1 MSNKGFSVG
10 GAAFLAVLSAVICST
25 GLYAL
30 DAKPGWV
37 LLVPLVVMGV
47 TFCGL
52 VAIGYAEWVRNS
64 HELHNRIEQ
73 LRASLEQSEQREAM
87 RKNAGQWSTPPAVFQ
102 FLMRESEAEIVRLRD
117 QVLGYQQ
124 GENKAIKAINDVNTQ
139 LCQQLADADQENE
152 KLRAT
157 IKQDA
162 DTWRKQVSN
171 LANSAIDL
179 CKALD
184 GVTFA
189 NEADAIAMADLRE
202 SLHGL
207 ALAGGVLPPPIADLA
222 ARLEKIGQTVSQ
234 ARGLVAAINDGQAV
248 PLKPWEALRESGN
261 AIEVTQG
268 HWVLKGDPATPVSD
282 GAVFVAPFEPI
293 SPDVYDERHKCDPEA
308 FVKTVA
314 QDLAG
319 QQQKRREALAAIHDA
334 ISRGYNES
342 PEFNAAYHRG
352 GLYVTDE
359 LIASEYQR
367 ASAWIGNH
375 TPDPETVEQLQ
386 AEVVESIEG
395 VRMAQRGIDEQGS
408 ERQKRIAYVE
418 RLVAQGMPRYFPGVP
433 LVDLDFKQLAIEF
446 DLAQN
451 WQGDE

>member
-1 MSNKGFSVG
+1 MSNKVFGVG
-10 GAAFLAVLSAVICST
+10 HALVVATLATALAAA
-25 GLYAL
+25 
-30 DAKPGWV
+30 GWV
-37 LLVPLVVMGV
+37 LGGESASFISTGTLLTFGV

-52 VAIGYAEWVRNS
+52 VAVGHAAWVRNS
-64 HELHNRIEQ
+64 HEAFNRIEQ
-73 LRASLEQSEQREAM
+73 LRAALEQSEHRETM
-87 RKNAGQWSTPPAVFQ
+87 RKCADTWQTPPAVFQ
-102 FLMRESEAEIVRLRD
+102 FLLRQYETEAATLRKQLD
-117 QVLGYQQ
+117 GYQQ

-139 LCQQLADADQENE
+139 LCQQLADAEQEND

-179 CKALD
+179 CKALE

-189 NEADAIAMADLRE
+189 NEADAIAMADLRDA
-202 SLHGL
+202 LHGL

-319 QQQKRREALAAIHDA
+319 QQQKRREALEAIADA
-334 ISRGYNES
+334 MSRGYNET
-342 PEFNAAYHRG
+342 PEFNTAYHRG

-386 AEVVESIEG
+386 AEVVESIES

-408 ERQKRIAYVE
+408 ERQKRLAYVE

>member
-1 MSNKGFSVG
+1 MVNKLFGVG
-10 GAAFLAVLSAVICST
+10 HALIVSALATALAAA
-25 GLYAL
+25 
-30 DAKPGWV
+30 GWV
-37 LLVPLVVMGV
+37 LGGESASFISTGTLLTFGV

-52 VAIGYAEWVRNS
+52 VAVGHADWVRNS
-64 HELHNRIEQ
+64 HEMHNRIEQ
-73 LRASLEQSEQREAM
+73 LRAALEQSEQREAM

-117 QVLGYQQ
+117 QVMGYQQ

-139 LCQQLADADQENE
+139 LCQQLADAEQEND

-248 PLKPWEALRESGN
+248 PLKPWEALRDSGN

-268 HWVLKGDPATPVSD
+268 HWVLKGDPATPRCD
-282 GAVFVAPFEPI
+282 GGIFVAPFEPI

-342 PEFNAAYHRG
+342 PEFNTAYHRG

-367 ASAWIGNH
+367 ASAWIGSN
-375 TPDPETVEQLQ
+375 TPDPDAVAA
-386 AEVVESIEG
+386 AEAPKGE
-395 VRMAQRGIDEQGS
+395 RAARIDY
-408 ERQKRIAYVE
+408 IE

>member
-10 GAAFLAVLSAVICST
+10 GAALLAVLSAVICST

-64 HELHNRIEQ
+64 HELHNRIDTMRATIEQ
-73 LRASLEQSEQREAM
+73 YQIREEMQTRARTWQAPPAFHMLIAELRAEI
-87 RKNAGQWSTPPAVFQ
+87 GQLHRQIDS
-102 FLMRESEAEIVRLRD
+102 
-117 QVLGYQQ
+117 YQQ
-124 GENKAIKAINDVNTQ
+124 GENKAIKAINSVNTQ
-139 LCQQLADADQENE
+139 LCQQLADAEQEND

-171 LANSAIDL
+171 LATSAIDL
-179 CKALD
+179 CKALE

-189 NEADAIAMADLRE
+189 NEADAIAMADLRDA
-202 SLHGL
+202 LHGL

-319 QQQKRREALAAIHDA
+319 QQQKRREALEAIADA
-334 ISRGYNES
+334 MSRGYNET

-367 ASAWIGNH
+367 ASAWIGKGGH
-375 TPDPETVEQLQ
+375 TAKSAD
-386 AEVVESIEG
+386 
-395 VRMAQRGIDEQGS
+395 R
-408 ERQKRIAYVE
+408 
-418 RLVAQGMPRYFPGVP
+418 
-433 LVDLDFKQLAIEF
+433 AI
-446 DLAQN
+446 
-451 WQGDE
+451 

>member
-10 GAAFLAVLSAVICST
+10 WSILLAAFAAVVCSV
-25 GLYAL
+25 GLYSL

-37 LLVPLVVMGV
+37 LLVPLVVAGV

-52 VAIGYAEWVRNS
+52 VAVGHAEWVRNS

-73 LRASLEQSEQREAM
+73 LRAALEQSEHRETM
-87 RKNAGQWSTPPAVFQ
+87 RKCADTWQTPPAVFQ
-102 FLMRESEAEIVRLRD
+102 FLLRQYETEAATLRKQID
-117 QVLGYQQ
+117 SYQQ
-124 GENKAIKAINDVNTQ
+124 GENKAIKAINAVNTQ
-139 LCQQLADADQENE
+139 LCQQLADAEQENE

-171 LANSAIDL
+171 LATSAIDL

-184 GVTFA
+184 GVTLA
-189 NEADAIAMADLRE
+189 NEADAIALADLRE

-222 ARLEKIGQTVSQ
+222 ARLEKIGQTVTQ
-234 ARGLVAAINDGQAV
+234 ARSLVAAINNGHAV
-248 PLKPWEALRESGN
+248 PLKHWEALTESGN
-261 AIEVTQG
+261 AVEVTQG
-268 HWVLKGDPATPVSD
+268 HWVLKGDPATPRSD
-282 GAVFVAPFEPI
+282 GSTQPTDA
-293 SPDVYDERHKCDPEA
+293 EA
-308 FVKTVA
+308 FVASVA
-314 QDLAG
+314 QDLAC
-319 QQQKRREALAAIHDA
+319 QHQKRREALAAIHDA

-367 ASAWIGNH
+367 ASAWIGKH

-386 AEVVESIEG
+386 AEVVESIER
-395 VRMAQRGIDEQGS
+395 VNWADRQRQRRE
-408 ERQKRIAYVE
+408 
-418 RLVAQGMPRYFPGVP
+418 
-433 LVDLDFKQLAIEF
+433 
-446 DLAQN
+446 
-451 WQGDE
+451 GDK

>member
-1 MSNKGFSVG
+1 MSNKAFGVG
-10 GAAFLAVLSAVICST
+10 HALIVATLATALAAA
-25 GLYAL
+25 
-30 DAKPGWV
+30 GWV
-37 LLVPLVVMGV
+37 LGGESASFISTGTLLTFGV

-52 VAIGYAEWVRNS
+52 VAVGHAAWVRNS
-64 HELHNRIEQ
+64 HEAFNRIEQ
-73 LRASLEQSEQREAM
+73 LRAALEQSEHRETM
-87 RKNAGQWSTPPAVFQ
+87 RKSAGHWHTPPAVFQ
-102 FLMRESEAEIVRLRD
+102 FLMRELEGEIVSLRKQLD
-117 QVLGYQQ
+117 GYQQ

-139 LCQQLADADQENE
+139 LCQQLADAEQEND

-171 LANSAIDL
+171 LATSALDL
-179 CKALD
+179 CKALEGVPFSVED
-184 GVTFA
+184 G
-189 NEADAIAMADLRE
+189 EAIANLRE

-222 ARLEKIGQTVSQ
+222 ARLEKIGQTVGQ
-234 ARGLVAAINDGQAV
+234 ARALVAAINQGQAV
-248 PLKPWEALRESGN
+248 PLKAWEALTESGN

-268 HWVLKGDPATPVSD
+268 HWVLKGDPATPRSD
-282 GAVFVAPFEPI
+282 GGTQPTDA
-293 SPDVYDERHKCDPEA
+293 EA
-308 FVKTVA
+308 FVAAVA
-314 QDLAG
+314 EDLAG
-319 QQQKRREALAAIHDA
+319 QQRKRREALEAIADA
-334 ISRGYNES
+334 MSRGYNET

-367 ASAWIGNH
+367 ASAWIGKH
-375 TPDPETVEQLQ
+375 TPDPDAVTA
-386 AEVVESIEG
+386 AEAPKG
-395 VRMAQRGIDEQGS
+395 
-408 ERQKRIAYVE
+408 ERAERIAYVE

>member
-10 GAAFLAVLSAVICST
+10 WSMVLASLAMVVCLAGLSFMGAA
-25 GLYAL
+25 
-30 DAKPGWV
+30 PGWGV
-37 LLVPLVVMGV
+37 LISLAVMGV

-52 VAIGYAEWVRNS
+52 VAIGHAEWVRNS
-64 HELHNRIEQ
+64 HELHQRIDTMRATIEQ
-73 LRASLEQSEQREAM
+73 YQIREEMQTRARTWQAPPAFHMLIAELRAEI
-87 RKNAGQWSTPPAVFQ
+87 GQLHRQIDS
-102 FLMRESEAEIVRLRD
+102 
-117 QVLGYQQ
+117 YQQ
-124 GENKAIKAINDVNTQ
+124 GENKAIKAINSVNTQ
-139 LCQQLADADQENE
+139 LCQQLADAEQEND

-171 LANSAIDL
+171 LATSAIDL
-179 CKALD
+179 CKALE

-222 ARLEKIGQTVSQ
+222 ERLEKIGQTVGQ
-234 ARGLVAAINDGQAV
+234 ARALVAAINQGQAV
-248 PLKPWEALRESGN
+248 PLKAWEALTESGN

-268 HWVLKGDPATPVSD
+268 HWVLKGDPATPRSD
-282 GAVFVAPFEPI
+282 GGTYAAIIEPI

-319 QQQKRREALAAIHDA
+319 QQQKRREALEAIADA
-334 ISRGYNES
+334 MSRGYNET
-342 PEFNAAYHRG
+342 PEFNTAYHRG

-367 ASAWIGNH
+367 ASAWIGNN

-386 AEVVESIEG
+386 AEVVESIES

>member
-10 GAAFLAVLSAVICST
+10 WSILLALLAAVVCSV
-25 GLYAL
+25 GLFAL
-30 DAKPGWV
+30 GAKPGWG

-52 VAIGYAEWVRNS
+52 VTVGHAEWVRSS
-64 HELHNRIEQ
+64 HELHQRIDQ
-73 LRASLEQSEQREAM
+73 LRAALEQSEHRETM
-87 RKNAGQWSTPPAVFQ
+87 RKASGHWHTPPAVFQ
-102 FLMRESEAEIVRLRD
+102 FLLREMEGEIASLRKTINS
-117 QVLGYQQ
+117 YQE
-124 GENKAIKAINDVNTQ
+124 GENKAISAINSVNTQ
-139 LCQQLADADQENE
+139 LCQQLADAEQEND

-184 GVTFA
+184 GVTLA
-189 NEADAIAMADLRE
+189 NEADAIALADLRE

-222 ARLEKIGQTVSQ
+222 ARLEKIGQTVTQ

-248 PLKPWEALRESGN
+248 PLKPWEALRDSGN

-268 HWVLKGDPATPVSD
+268 HWVLKGDPATPRCD
-282 GAVFVAPFEPI
+282 GSTQPTDA
-293 SPDVYDERHKCDPEA
+293 EA
-308 FVKTVA
+308 FVAAVA

-319 QQQKRREALAAIHDA
+319 QQQKRREALEAIADA
-334 ISRGYNES
+334 MSRGYNET

-367 ASAWIGNH
+367 ASAWIGKH
-375 TPDPETVEQLQ
+375 TPDPDAV
-386 AEVVESIEG
+386 AK
-395 VRMAQRGIDEQGS
+395 AS
-408 ERQKRIAYVE
+408 E
-418 RLVAQGMPRYFPGVP
+418 
-433 LVDLDFKQLAIEF
+433 
-446 DLAQN
+446 
-451 WQGDE
+451 

>member
-1 MSNKGFSVG
+1 MSNKGFGVG
-10 GAAFLAVLSAVICST
+10 HALIVSTLATALAAA
-25 GLYAL
+25 
-30 DAKPGWV
+30 GWV
-37 LLVPLVVMGV
+37 LGGESASFISTGTLLTFGV

-52 VAIGYAEWVRNS
+52 VAVGHAAWVRNS
-64 HELHNRIEQ
+64 HELHNRIDQ
-73 LRASLEQSEQREAM
+73 LRAALEQSEHREAM

-124 GENKAIKAINDVNTQ
+124 GENKAIKVINDVNTQ
-139 LCQQLADADQENE
+139 LCQQLADAEQENE

-171 LANSAIDL
+171 LATSALDL
-179 CKALD
+179 CKALEGVPFSVED
-184 GVTFA
+184 G
-189 NEADAIAMADLRE
+189 EAIANLRE

-222 ARLEKIGQTVSQ
+222 ARLEKIGQTVGQ
-234 ARGLVAAINDGQAV
+234 ARALVTAINHGHAV
-248 PLKPWEALRESGN
+248 PLKAWEALTESGN

-268 HWVLKGDPATPVSD
+268 HWVLKGDPATPRSD
-282 GAVFVAPFEPI
+282 GSTQPTDA
-293 SPDVYDERHKCDPEA
+293 EA

-319 QQQKRREALAAIHDA
+319 QQQKRREALEAIADA
-334 ISRGYNES
+334 MSRGYNET
-342 PEFNAAYHRG
+342 PEFNTAYHRG

-367 ASAWIGNH
+367 ASAWIGKH
-375 TPDPETVEQLQ
+375 TPDPDAV
-386 AEVVESIEG
+386 AK
-395 VRMAQRGIDEQGS
+395 AS
-408 ERQKRIAYVE
+408 E
-418 RLVAQGMPRYFPGVP
+418 
-433 LVDLDFKQLAIEF
+433 
-446 DLAQN
+446 
-451 WQGDE
+451 

>member
-1 MSNKGFSVG
+1 MSNKAFGVG
-10 GAAFLAVLSAVICST
+10 HALIVATLATALAAA
-25 GLYAL
+25 
-30 DAKPGWV
+30 GWV
-37 LLVPLVVMGV
+37 LGGESASFISTGTLLTFGV

-52 VAIGYAEWVRNS
+52 VAVGHAAWVRNS
-64 HELHNRIEQ
+64 HEAFNRIEQ
-73 LRASLEQSEQREAM
+73 LRAALEQSEHRETM
-87 RKNAGQWSTPPAVFQ
+87 RKCADTWQTPPAVFQ
-102 FLMRESEAEIVRLRD
+102 FLLRQYETEAATLRKQID
-117 QVLGYQQ
+117 SYQQ

-139 LCQQLADADQENE
+139 LCQQLADAEQENE

-171 LANSAIDL
+171 LATSAIDL
-179 CKALD
+179 CKALEC
-184 GVTFA
+184 VTFA
-189 NEADAIAMADLRE
+189 DEADAIEMADLRDA
-202 SLHGL
+202 LHGL

-222 ARLEKIGQTVSQ
+222 ARLEKIGQTVTQ

-268 HWVLKGDPATPVSD
+268 HWVLKGDPATPRCD
-282 GAVFVAPFEPI
+282 GGTPPNDA
-293 SPDVYDERHKCDPEA
+293 EA
-308 FVKTVA
+308 FVAAVA

-319 QQQKRREALAAIHDA
+319 QQHKRRQALEAIADA
-334 ISRGYNES
+334 MSRGYNES

-367 ASAWIGNH
+367 ASAWIGKH

-386 AEVVESIEG
+386 AEVVESIES

>member
-1 MSNKGFSVG
+1 MVNKLFGVG
-10 GAAFLAVLSAVICST
+10 HALIVSALATALAAA
-25 GLYAL
+25 
-30 DAKPGWV
+30 GWV
-37 LLVPLVVMGV
+37 LGGESASFISTGTLLTFGV

-52 VAIGYAEWVRNS
+52 VAVGHADWVRNS
-64 HELHNRIEQ
+64 HEMHNRIEQ
-73 LRASLEQSEQREAM
+73 LRAALEQSEHRETM
-87 RKNAGQWSTPPAVFQ
+87 RKCADTWQTPPAVFQ
-102 FLMRESEAEIVRLRD
+102 FLMRQLECEIASLRKQID
-117 QVLGYQQ
+117 GYQQ
-124 GENKAIKAINDVNTQ
+124 GENKAIKAINSVNTQ
-139 LCQQLADADQENE
+139 LCQQLADAEQEND

-268 HWVLKGDPATPVSD
+268 HWVLKGDPATPRSD
-282 GAVFVAPFEPI
+282 GATFVAPIEPI

-319 QQQKRREALAAIHDA
+319 QQQKRRQALEAIADA
-334 ISRGYNES
+334 MSRGYNES
-342 PEFNAAYHRG
+342 PEFNTAYHRG

-367 ASAWIGNH
+367 ASAWIGNN
-375 TPDPETVEQLQ
+375 TPDPDAVAA
-386 AEVVESIEG
+386 AEAPKGE
-395 VRMAQRGIDEQGS
+395 RAARIDY
-408 ERQKRIAYVE
+408 IE

>member
-1 MSNKGFSVG
+1 MSNKGFSFG
-10 GAAFLAVLSAVICST
+10 WSIALAALAAVVCSV
-25 GLYAL
+25 GLYSL

-52 VAIGYAEWVRNS
+52 VAVGHAEWVRNS
-64 HELHNRIEQ
+64 YELHSTIDQ
-73 LRASLEQSEQREAM
+73 LRAALGQSEKRETM
-87 RKNAGQWSTPPAVFQ
+87 RKAADTWQTPPAVFQ
-102 FLMRESEAEIVRLRD
+102 FLLRAYEAEAADLRKQID
-117 QVLGYQQ
+117 SYQQ
-124 GENKAIKAINDVNTQ
+124 GENKAIKAINAVNTQ
-139 LCQQLADADQENE
+139 LCQQLADAEQENE

-171 LANSAIDL
+171 LATSALDL
-179 CKALD
+179 CKALEGVPFSVED
-184 GVTFA
+184 G
-189 NEADAIAMADLRE
+189 EAIANLRE

-222 ARLEKIGQTVSQ
+222 ARLEKIGQTVGQ
-234 ARGLVAAINDGQAV
+234 ARALVAAINQGQAV
-248 PLKPWEALRESGN
+248 PLKAWEALTESGN

-268 HWVLKGDPATPVSD
+268 HWVLKGDPATPRSYGRTPPND
-282 GAVFVAPFEPI
+282 A
-293 SPDVYDERHKCDPEA
+293 EA

-319 QQQKRREALAAIHDA
+319 QQQKRRQALEAIADA
-334 ISRGYNES
+334 MSRGYNET

-367 ASAWIGNH
+367 ASAWIGKH

-386 AEVVESIEG
+386 AEVVESIER
-395 VRMAQRGIDEQGS
+395 VNWADRQRQRRE
-408 ERQKRIAYVE
+408 
-418 RLVAQGMPRYFPGVP
+418 
-433 LVDLDFKQLAIEF
+433 
-446 DLAQN
+446 
-451 WQGDE
+451 GDK

>member
-10 GAAFLAVLSAVICST
+10 WSILLALLAAVVCSV
-25 GLYAL
+25 GLFAL
-30 DAKPGWV
+30 GAKPGWG

-52 VAIGYAEWVRNS
+52 VTVGHAEWVRNS
-64 HELHNRIEQ
+64 HELHQRIDTMRATIEQ
-73 LRASLEQSEQREAM
+73 YQIREEMQTRARTWQSPPAFHMLIAELRAEI
-87 RKNAGQWSTPPAVFQ
+87 GQLHRQIDS
-102 FLMRESEAEIVRLRD
+102 
-117 QVLGYQQ
+117 YQQ
-124 GENKAIKAINDVNTQ
+124 GENKAIKAINSVNTQ
-139 LCQQLADADQENE
+139 LCQQLADAEQEND

-171 LANSAIDL
+171 LATSAIDL
-179 CKALD
+179 CKALE

-189 NEADAIAMADLRE
+189 NEADAIAMADLRDA
-202 SLHGL
+202 LHGL

-222 ARLEKIGQTVSQ
+222 ARLEKIGQTVTQ

-248 PLKPWEALRESGN
+248 PLKPWEALRDSGN

-268 HWVLKGDPATPVSD
+268 HWVLKGDPATPRCD
-282 GAVFVAPFEPI
+282 GSTQPTDA
-293 SPDVYDERHKCDPEA
+293 EA
-308 FVKTVA
+308 FVAAVA

-319 QQQKRREALAAIHDA
+319 QQQKRREALEAIADA
-334 ISRGYNES
+334 MSRGYNET

-367 ASAWIGNH
+367 ASAWIGKH
-375 TPDPETVEQLQ
+375 TPDPD
-386 AEVVESIEG
+386 A
-395 VRMAQRGIDEQGS
+395 
-408 ERQKRIAYVE
+408 
-418 RLVAQGMPRYFPGVP
+418 VA
-433 LVDLDFKQLAIEF
+433 KASK
-446 DLAQN
+446 
-451 WQGDE
+451 

>member
-1 MSNKGFSVG
+1 MVNKLFGVG
-10 GAAFLAVLSAVICST
+10 HALIVSALATALAAA
-25 GLYAL
+25 
-30 DAKPGWV
+30 GWV
-37 LLVPLVVMGV
+37 LGGESASFISTGTLLTFGV

-52 VAIGYAEWVRNS
+52 VAVGHADWVRNS
-64 HELHNRIEQ
+64 HEMHSRIEQ
-73 LRASLEQSEQREAM
+73 LRAALEQSEQREAM

-139 LCQQLADADQENE
+139 LCQQLADAEQEND

-189 NEADAIAMADLRE
+189 NEADAIAMADLRD

-222 ARLEKIGQTVSQ
+222 SRLEKIGQTVSQ

-268 HWVLKGDPATPVSD
+268 HWVLKGDPATPRSD
-282 GAVFVAPFEPI
+282 GATFVAPIEPI

-319 QQQKRREALAAIHDA
+319 QQQKRRQALEAIADA
-334 ISRGYNES
+334 MSRGYNET

-367 ASAWIGNH
+367 ASAWIGKH
-375 TPDPETVEQLQ
+375 TPDPDAV
-386 AEVVESIEG
+386 AK
-395 VRMAQRGIDEQGS
+395 AS
-408 ERQKRIAYVE
+408 E
-418 RLVAQGMPRYFPGVP
+418 
-433 LVDLDFKQLAIEF
+433 
-446 DLAQN
+446 
-451 WQGDE
+451 

>member
-1 MSNKGFSVG
+1 MSNKAFGVG
-10 GAAFLAVLSAVICST
+10 HALIVATLATALAAA
-25 GLYAL
+25 
-30 DAKPGWV
+30 GWV
-37 LLVPLVVMGV
+37 LGGESASFISTGTLLTFGV

-52 VAIGYAEWVRNS
+52 VAVGHAAWVRNS
-64 HELHNRIEQ
+64 HEAFNRIEQ
-73 LRASLEQSEQREAM
+73 LRAALEQSEQREAM

-139 LCQQLADADQENE
+139 LCQQLADAEQEND

-162 DTWRKQVSN
+162 ETWRKQVSN
-171 LANSAIDL
+171 LATSALDL
-179 CKALD
+179 CKALEGVPFSVED
-184 GVTFA
+184 G
-189 NEADAIAMADLRE
+189 EAIANLRE

-222 ARLEKIGQTVSQ
+222 ARLEKIGQTVGQ
-234 ARGLVAAINDGQAV
+234 ARALVAAINKGQAV
-248 PLKPWEALRESGN
+248 PLKAWEALTESGN

-319 QQQKRREALAAIHDA
+319 QQQKRRQALEAIADA
-334 ISRGYNES
+334 MSRGYNET

-367 ASAWIGNH
+367 ASAWIGKH
-375 TPDPETVEQLQ
+375 TPDPDAVAAAPKGER
-386 AEVVESIEG
+386 AE
-395 VRMAQRGIDEQGS
+395 
-408 ERQKRIAYVE
+408 RIAYVE
-418 RLVAQGMPRYFPGVP
+418 KLVAQGMPRYFPGVP